1 MEKESTPFMHE
12 KSENPVDPFY
22 VKIPNAPLISSA
34 DAMRIEKELLDRL
47 KMRGPRG
54 STLKPL
60 AIFYSRVGQQETAY
74 RYLKTWM
81 KHTKNAEE
89 LAECLLMCG
98 QLAEQVDQ
106 PKSAIAFYRE
116 GLQVGAKESQVT
128 YYLNNNLGYCLNN
141 EAEYEQ
147 ALRYCEAAIRIDP
160 TRSNAYKNL
169 GVCFQGL
176 GRYSDAAAT
185 WIKALHTDA
194 SDPRSMDLLEKLMKH
209 QDEAIQRDIPDIHQ
223 KLEACRH
230 ALATAK
236 TGRFADWARGLTLN

>member
-1 MEKESTPFMHE
+1 MEKESAKSVNETSPNPAEPFFIKM
-12 KSENPVDPFY
+12 
-22 VKIPNAPLISSA
+22 PNAPLISSA

-47 KMRGPRG
+47 KSRGPRG

-74 RYLKTWM
+74 RHLKTWM
-81 KHTKNAEE
+81 KHTKNSEE

-106 PKSAIAFYRE
+106 PKSAIAFYHE
-116 GLQVGAKESQVT
+116 GLQVGAADPQVN
-128 YYLNNNLGYCLNN
+128 YYLHNNLGYCLGN

-147 ALRYCEAAIRIDP
+147 ARHHCEAAIKLDA

-169 GVCFQGL
+169 GLCHQGL
-176 GRYSDAAAT
+176 GRYGEAAT
-185 WIKALHTDA
+185 AWIQALHTDA
-194 SDPRSMDLLEKLMKH
+194 SDPRPLELLEKLFVH
-209 QDEAIQRDIPDIHQ
+209 QSEVLERDIPDIRR
-223 KLEACRH
+223 KLDACRH

>member
-1 MEKESTPFMHE
+1 MEKESVNSVDETSPG
-12 KSENPVDPFY
+12 STDPFFI
-22 VKIPNAPLISSA
+22 KMPDAPLISSA
-34 DAMRIEKELLDRL
+34 DALRIEKELLDRL
-47 KMRGPRG
+47 KSRGPRA

-74 RYLKTWM
+74 RHLKTWM
-81 KHTKNAEE
+81 KHTKNSDE

-116 GLQVGAKESQVT
+116 GLQVGSQDPQVS
-128 YYLNNNLGYCLNN
+128 YYLHNNLGYCLSN
-141 EAEYEQ
+141 EAEFEQ
-147 ALRYCEAAIRIDP
+147 ALHHCEAAIKMDA

-169 GVCFQGL
+169 GLCHQGL
-176 GRYSDAAAT
+176 GRYGEAAAA

-194 SDPRSMDLLEKLMKH
+194 SDPRPLELLDKLLVH
-209 QDEAIQRDIPDIHQ
+209 QAAVLEQEIPDIRRQ
-223 KLEACRH
+223 VEACRH

>member
-1 MEKESTPFMHE
+1 MEKESAQYMNQ
-12 KSENPVDPFY
+12 KPVDPADSFY
-22 VKIPNAPLISSA
+22 IKIPNAPLISSA

-60 AIFYSRVGQQETAY
+60 AVFYSRVGQQETAY

-81 KHTKNAEE
+81 KHTKNSDE

-116 GLQVGAKESQVT
+116 GLQVDSKETQVT
-128 YYLNNNLGYCLNN
+128 YYLHNNLGYCLNN

-147 ALRYCEAAIRIDP
+147 ALQQCEAAIKIDAS
-160 TRSNAYKNL
+160 RSNAYKNL
-169 GVCFQGL
+169 GLCYQGL
-176 GRYSDAAAT
+176 GRYGEAAST

-194 SDPRSMDLLEKLMKH
+194 SDPRPMEFLEKLMLH
-209 QDEAIQRDIPDIHQ
+209 QSEAVERDIPDIRK
-223 KLEACRH
+223 KLETCRQ
-230 ALATAK
+230 AMNTAK

>member
-1 MEKESTPFMHE
+1 MEKESA
-12 KSENPVDPFY
+12 KSMNESSPAEAFY
-22 VKIPNAPLISSA
+22 VKIPHSPLINSA

-47 KMRGPRG
+47 KLRGPRG

-60 AIFYSRVGQQETAY
+60 AVFYSRVGQQETAY
-74 RYLKTWM
+74 RHLKTWM
-81 KHTKNAEE
+81 KHTKNSDE

-116 GLQVGAKESQVT
+116 GLQVGTKDEQIL
-128 YYLNNNLGYCLNN
+128 YYLHNNLGYCLTN

-147 ALRYCEAAIRIDP
+147 ARHHCEAAIQIDS

-169 GVCFQGL
+169 GLCLQGL
-176 GRYSDAAAT
+176 GRYGEAVAS
-185 WIKALHTDA
+185 WVKALHTDA
-194 SDPRSMDLLEKLMKH
+194 SDPRPMDLLEKLLTH
-209 QDEAIQRDIPDIHQ
+209 QNEVVEREIPDIRQ

-230 ALATAK
+230 AVTSAK